1 MGTGAF
7 SYELSAEYPNTRR
20 NEWLLTLFA
29 YMDNDLFASV
39 TVVNRDL
46 RQALEIAID
55 VMSRVIDDYLSHHQL
70 VLTSPDAVIRYGQGV
85 IS

>member
-1 MGTGAF
+1 MGSGVF
-7 SYELSAEYPNTRR
+7 SYELSAEYPNTHR

-39 TVVNRDL
+39 TVINRDL
-46 RQALEIAID
+46 QRALEIAID
-55 VMSRVIDDYLSHHQL
+55 VMSHVIDDYLVHREL
-70 VLTSPDAVIRYGQGV
+70 VFASPDAVIRYGQAV